1 MLAPPGLSNLQPAEL
16 LRAQGT
22 FANPGAGVST
32 REQARQAAQDFESVF
47 IAQMME
53 PMFQGLKTDGMFGG
67 GQGEQVFRSLMIQEA
82 GKDIAR
88 SGGIGIAD
96 QVYREILRMK
106 GIE

>member
-1 MLAPPGLSNLQPAEL
+1 
-16 LRAQGT
+16 
-22 FANPGAGVST
+22 
-32 REQARQAAQDFESVF
+32 
-47 IAQMME
+47 MME